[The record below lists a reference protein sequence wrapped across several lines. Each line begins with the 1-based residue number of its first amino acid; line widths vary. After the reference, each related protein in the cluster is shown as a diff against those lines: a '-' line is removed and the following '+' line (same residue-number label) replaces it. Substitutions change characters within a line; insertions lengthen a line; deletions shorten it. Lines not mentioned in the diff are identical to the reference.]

1 MSLDPAVRD
10 LLETIS
16 RAVDGASDWRAVAVG
31 SAVDRVLAGDDDPGA
46 AADWL
51 RGFLA
56 ERERA
61 AKTEVAEPAHAVWG
75 YDWVPEPPE
84 GTTT

>member
-1 MSLDPAVRD
+1 VTALDPAVAD
-10 LLETIS
+10 LLQAIS
-16 RAVDGASDWRAVAVG
+16 RAVDGVADWRMVAVG

-56 ERERA
+56 EQA
-61 AKTEVAEPAHAVWG
+61 AKAGQP
-75 YDWVPEPPE
+75 
-84 GTTT
+84 

>member
-1 MSLDPAVRD
+1 MTLDPAAAD
-10 LLETIS
+10 LLEAIS
-16 RAVDGASDWRAVAVG
+16 RAVDGMADWRAVAVG

-56 ERERA
+56 QREKMEGLA
-61 AKTEVAEPAHAVWG
+61 AEPAHAVWG

>member
-1 MSLDPAVRD
+1 VTALDPATRD

-16 RAVDGASDWRAVAVG
+16 RAVDGIANWRMVAVG
-31 SAVDRVLAGDDDPGA
+31 SAVDRVLAGDADPGA

-56 ERERA
+56 EW
-61 AKTEVAEPAHAVWG
+61 AEHEATHP
-75 YDWVPEPPE
+75 
-84 GTTT
+84 

>member
-1 MSLDPAVRD
+1 MSALDPAVAD

-16 RAVDGASDWRAVAVG
+16 RAVDGMADWRMVAVG
-31 SAVDRVLAGDDDPGA
+31 SAVDRVLAGTDDPGE

-56 ERERA
+56 QRA
-61 AKTEVAEPAHAVWG
+61 EAG
-75 YDWVPEPPE
+75 RSR
-84 GTTT
+84 